1 VTLVEH
7 DVDVCVI
14 GTGPGGYVAAIRG
27 AQLGLKVAVVER
39 EELGGVCLNRG
50 CIPTKAML
58 RSADLLTTFMHSAD
72 FGILAENVRVDYAK
86 VLARKDKVVKQLVG
100 GVASLLESN
109 GVQVIRG
116 SGRLV
121 ERRKVLITG
130 ANEAAISAKN
140 VIIATGSEPA
150 SLPIKGASGSGVI
163 DSDGALELRE
173 VPQSMLVIGGGAV
186 GAEWANIFGAFGSQV
201 TLVEMLPTL
210 LPLEDEDMG
219 RALARSLSRRGITVH
234 TDAKLEEISDG
245 DDGKKVGTLT
255 LKDGKQE
262 RVAADM
268 VLIGVG
274 RKPNTEG
281 LGLDDVGVKTD
292 RRGFVEI
299 DDHLRTSV
307 PNVYAIGDVS
317 GKQLL
322 AHLASHQGIT
332 AMETIAGQDKTMDYK
347 AVPSCTFTHPE
358 VATVGLSEREA
369 RDKGYDVRVG
379 KFPLAASGRAM
390 TYGDTD
396 GLVKV
401 VADAKYGELLGVH
414 IIGPSASD
422 MIPEAVLGIRLEAT
436 LEDITG
442 TIHAHP
448 TMAESVMEAAW
459 AASGAALHLPKP
471 RERAAA
477 SNVER

>member
-1 VTLVEH
+1 MEH

-448 TMAESVMEAAW
+448 TMAESVMEAAS

>member
-1 VTLVEH
+1 MEH

-121 ERRKVLITG
+121 ERGKVVITG
-130 ANEAAISAKN
+130 ANEATISAKD

-292 RRGFVEI
+292 RRGFIEI
-299 DDHLRTSV
+299 DDQLRTSV